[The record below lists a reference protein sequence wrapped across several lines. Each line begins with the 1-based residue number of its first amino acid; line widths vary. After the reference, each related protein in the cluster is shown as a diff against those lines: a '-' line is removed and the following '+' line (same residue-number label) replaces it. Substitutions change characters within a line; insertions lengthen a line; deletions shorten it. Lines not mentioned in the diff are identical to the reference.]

1 MMIFHTFLKEEAMMI
16 NWSAEQFKAIYDEG
30 KDILVNA
37 GAGSGKTAVLTQRL
51 LQKIEAGVK
60 LDELIV
66 LTFTTLAASEMKERL
81 RTKLKESKSP
91 FSQEALLYIDQANIQ
106 TFDAFVNELVR
117 KYHYLLNIN
126 SQINV
131 VDQITFKMISLDLLN
146 EIFNQL
152 YQEEN
157 PSFLTLLYQYTT
169 KDDEVLKYNLI
180 ELYHKIVLFPN
191 YQKIL
196 MNNEEYFSEKFIV
209 KILNELYKL
218 LQEKT
223 AQIENKIQSLHNYT
237 ASISLKTHYEGLVE
251 LGQRLKSATSYD
263 DYFFLT
269 TYQFAKLPSKV
280 EYEEEKEPYRT
291 IYEEIKTQ
299 IASMKEL
306 FVYESS
312 KNLRQLY
319 LTTKPCVMQ
328 RKLY

>member
-1 MMIFHTFLKEEAMMI
+1 M
-16 NWSAEQFKAIYDEG
+16 
-30 KDILVNA
+30 
-37 GAGSGKTAVLTQRL
+37 
-51 LQKIEAGVK
+51 
-60 LDELIV
+60 
-66 LTFTTLAASEMKERL
+66 
-81 RTKLKESKSP
+81 
-91 FSQEALLYIDQANIQ
+91 LYIDQANIQ

-117 KYHYLLNIN
+117 KYHYLFNIN

-218 LQEKT
+218 LQEK
-223 AQIENKIQSLHNYT
+223 QH
-237 ASISLKTHYEGLVE
+237 
-251 LGQRLKSATSYD
+251 RLK
-263 DYFFLT
+263 
-269 TYQFAKLPSKV
+269 
-280 EYEEEKEPYRT
+280 
-291 IYEEIKTQ
+291 IKSNHY
-299 IASMKEL
+299 IIIRHL
-306 FVYESS
+306 LV
-312 KNLRQLY
+312 
-319 LTTKPCVMQ
+319 
-328 RKLY
+328 

>member
-1 MMIFHTFLKEEAMMI
+1 MMIFHTFLKEEAMMT

-169 KDDEVLKYNLI
+169 KDDEVLKHNLI

-223 AQIENKIQSLHNYT
+223 AQIENKIQSLHN
-237 ASISLKTHYEGLVE
+237 
-251 LGQRLKSATSYD
+251 
-263 DYFFLT
+263 
-269 TYQFAKLPSKV
+269 
-280 EYEEEKEPYRT
+280 
-291 IYEEIKTQ
+291 
-299 IASMKEL
+299 
-306 FVYESS
+306 
-312 KNLRQLY
+312 
-319 LTTKPCVMQ
+319 
-328 RKLY
+328 